1 MIKKI
6 IAIILTLLLLVCLCG
21 CGSDNENTDGSS
33 FIDAESIIVEE
44 IGDKIVTYI
53 KHPSTEII
61 LSKTE
66 YNTKTGITSEHVYIY
81 ENRGWG
87 MTQVGSNIV
96 IYDAEGNIID
106 TRED

>member
-6 IAIILTLLLLVCLCG
+6 ITIILTLLLLVCLCG
-21 CGSDNENTDGSS
+21 CGSSSTTDNSS
-33 FIDAESIIVEE
+33 SMGTESIIVEE

-106 TRED
+106 TREE

>member
-6 IAIILTLLLLVCLCG
+6 ITIILTLLLVISLCS
-21 CGSDNENTDGSS
+21 CTPSDTTDNSS
-33 FIDAESIIVEE
+33 SMGTESIIVEE

-87 MTQVGSNIV
+87 MT
-96 IYDAEGNIID
+96 
-106 TRED
+106 